1 MNVREG
7 MISKIN
13 FTKRLSAV
21 VCVVSSLIM
30 AGSITAKAENIVI
43 WGGFP
48 ELQGFYERVAESMK
62 ATHPDLNVIVEP
74 IGLRDHEKRVALAL
88 SSGLDETTVFE
99 LIGSTANRYIVNDL
113 LPPAPGNISAFVNNG
128 ANFDPFFQEVAAVDG
143 KVYGVPL
150 FRGQGALFYNTDM
163 FAAAGLDGPP
173 KTMAEYSE
181 YAKKLTKRDVAGNP
195 VVSGWS
201 LRLSGGGGG
210 IAEKF
215 WINLHQ
221 FGGSLLEESG
231 NGYKAS
237 YANEAGLA
245 ALRQYV
251 NAVSGDKTVTVEMP
265 ADAAAFQRE
274 QTAMFIRES
283 WVIGDTAKKAPNLNY
298 KTALLPRGSIALP
311 VNLYVSG
318 GSERAQKAAWD
329 FAIEANKPEHLIWM
343 LDNVGWLPNRNGVDY
358 STVTKA
364 KPQFS
369 AFVDIPEDYV
379 FFTLPSIEP
388 INEILTRFA
397 AKLTDAYAN
406 SALVGNDAAM
416 MKVLQESA
424 EETDD
429 ILKRAG
435 ILGK

>member
-1 MNVREG
+1 MKNENYK
-7 MISKIN
+7 S
-13 FTKRLSAV
+13 RLSKGLNIITA
-21 VCVVSSLIM
+21 LIM
-30 AGSITAKAENIVI
+30 FGSVTAKAEDIIV

-48 ELQGFYERVAESMK
+48 ELQGYYERVADSLK
-62 ATHPDLNVIVEP
+62 DKHPDMNVIIEP

-88 SSGLDETTVFE
+88 SSGVDEATIFE

-113 LPPAPGNISAFVNNG
+113 LPPAPSNVADFVNNS
-128 ANFDPFFQEVAAVDG
+128 ANFESFFQEVSAVNG
-143 KVYGVPL
+143 KTYGVPI

-163 FAAAGLDGPP
+163 LAKAGLSGPP
-173 KTMAEYSE
+173 KTMAEYSD
-181 YAKKLTKRDVAGNP
+181 YAKKLTQRDSNGNP
-195 VVSGWS
+195 TVSGWS

-221 FGGSLLEESG
+221 FGGSLLEKSG
-231 NGYKAS
+231 DGYRAS
-237 YANEAGLA
+237 YANESGLA

-251 NAVSGDKTVTVEMP
+251 DAVSGDKTVTVEMP
-265 ADAAAFQRE
+265 ADSAAFQRE

-318 GSERAQKAAWD
+318 GSKKAQTAAWD

-343 LDNVGWLPNRNGVDY
+343 LDNVGWLPNRLGVDY
-358 STVTKA
+358 SAVVKA

-369 AFVDIPEDYV
+369 AFVDMPDDYV

-397 AKLTDAYAN
+397 AKLTEAYAD
-406 SALVGNDAAM
+406 SSLVGNNSGM
-416 MKVLQESA
+416 MAVLEESA
-424 EETDD
+424 KETNK
-429 ILKRAG
+429 ILDRAG
-435 ILGK
+435 ILAN

>member
-1 MNVREG
+1 MGKLNFIGR
-7 MISKIN
+7 ISTIVC
-13 FTKRLSAV
+13 LSA
-21 VCVVSSLIM
+21 
-30 AGSITAKAENIVI
+30 GITVGGHVAANAEDIVI

-48 ELQGFYERVAESMK
+48 ELQGYYERVAESMK
-62 ATHPDLNVIVEP
+62 STHPDLNVIVEP

-113 LPPAPGNISAFVNNG
+113 LPPAPANVAGFVNNA
-128 ANFDPFFQEVAAVDG
+128 ANFEPFFQEVAAVDG
-143 KVYGVPL
+143 KVYGVPI

-181 YAKKLTKRDVAGNP
+181 YAKKLTQRDASGNP
-195 VVSGWS
+195 TVSGWS

-221 FGGSLLEESG
+221 FGGSLLEKAG
-231 NGYKAS
+231 DGYKAS
-237 YANEAGLA
+237 YANDAGLA

-251 NAVSGDKTVTVEMP
+251 EAVSGDKTVTVEMP
-265 ADAAAFQRE
+265 ADSAAFQRE

-311 VNLYVSG
+311 VNLYVAG
-318 GSERAQKAAWD
+318 GSEKAQKAAWE

-343 LDNVGWLPNRNGVDY
+343 LDNVGWLPNRSGVDY
-358 STVTKA
+358 SSVTTA

-369 AFVDIPEDYV
+369 AFVDLPDDYV

-397 AKLTDAYAN
+397 AKLTEAYAD
-406 SALVGNDAAM
+406 SSLVGNDAAM
-416 MKVLQESA
+416 MAVLEESA
-424 EETDD
+424 AETNK
-429 ILKRAG
+429 ILDRAG

>member
-1 MNVREG
+1 M
-7 MISKIN
+7 SKIN
-13 FTKRLSAV
+13 FVKRLAMAF
-21 VCVVSSLIM
+21 CLAGGLTL
-30 AGSITAKAENIVI
+30 AGSISAKAEDIVI

-48 ELQGFYERVAESMK
+48 ELQGFYERVAEGMK
-62 ATHPDLNVIVEP
+62 ATHPDLNVTVEP

-88 SSGLDETTVFE
+88 SSGLDETIVFE
-99 LIGSTANRYIVNDL
+99 LLGSTANRYIVNDL
-113 LPPAPGNISAFVNNG
+113 LPPAPRNITSFVNG
-128 ANFDPFFQEVAAVDG
+128 GGNFDSFFQEVAAVDG

-163 FAAAGLDGPP
+163 FAEAGLDGPP

-181 YAKKLTKRDVAGNP
+181 YAKKLTQRDSAGNP
-195 VVSGWS
+195 TVSGWS

-221 FGGSLLEESG
+221 FGGSMLEKSG
-231 NGYKAS
+231 DGYKAS
-237 YANEAGLA
+237 YANDAGLA

-251 NAVSGDKTVTVEMP
+251 EAVSGDKVVTVEMP

-318 GSERAQKAAWD
+318 GSEKAQKAAWE
-329 FAIEANKPEHLIWM
+329 FALEANKPEHLIWM

-358 STVTKA
+358 SVVTSA

-397 AKLTDAYAN
+397 AKLTDAYAD

-416 MKVLQESA
+416 MEVLQESA
-424 EETDD
+424 DETNQ
-429 ILKRAG
+429 ILERAG
-435 ILGK
+435 ILGR